1 MLIITPRL
9 RRYYLLLTLLAILLI
24 ILGCDRLAAAPDF
37 QVTRFDG
44 GSFQLSEL
52 TGQEAVVINFW
63 YPSCPPCR
71 EEMPHFEAVWQDMQ
85 GQETGGKDVRFLGLF
100 VPQGFDTEQ
109 DARDF
114 VAELG
119 LTFDFATDLQA
130 LISQTYEVQYF
141 PTTYFINKKGRVFQQ
156 EISNL
161 DREGLTAIVSPNDR
175 GLGIAGERGKWRHRL
190 CPQLSILNALEGLL
204 LVIRWV
210 HAVSAVAWVGGG
222 IFYVLVLRPAAVRSP
237 LAADARRSIG
247 EEFRGLVHTVMA
259 VLLITGIILSA
270 SRLTGN
276 GLSLYYVVVLGIK
289 IALAFYMFYV
299 VRVHA

>member
-1 MLIITPRL
+1 MLNSTPRL
-9 RRYYLLLTLLAILLI
+9 RRSHLLLASLATLLI
-24 ILGCDRLAAAPDF
+24 IMGCNRLATAPDF

-44 GSFQLSEL
+44 GSFQLSEM

-71 EEMPHFEAVWQDMQ
+71 EEMPHFEEVWQEMQ
-85 GQETGGKDVRFLGLF
+85 GPESQAKDVRFLGLF

-130 LISQTYEVQYF
+130 QIAQAYEVQYF

-161 DREGLTAIVSPNDR
+161 DRERLTAIIS
-175 GLGIAGERGKWRHRL
+175 
-190 CPQLSILNALEGLL
+190 QMTEG
-204 LVIRWV
+204 
-210 HAVSAVAWVGGG
+210 
-222 IFYVLVLRPAAVRSP
+222 
-237 LAADARRSIG
+237 
-247 EEFRGLVHTVMA
+247 
-259 VLLITGIILSA
+259 
-270 SRLTGN
+270 
-276 GLSLYYVVVLGIK
+276 
-289 IALAFYMFYV
+289 
-299 VRVHA
+299 